1 MFVSFFFFLINRSK
15 SLTSRSTGKNNN
27 ESEPT
32 TSTQQN
38 ISTRSGDF
46 EYQIESFNRTVR
58 FNNGNIYQN
67 VVDSL
72 DKLLTLPPKIINKL
86 QFIQMYQRHIIYVNA
101 FELDFIDTSIINQEL
116 YDIPTIFTVSEFLPD
131 FLNKLEEKRFGS
143 WKELATWA
151 RSSFG
156 EFANRVWPTK
166 SQDEVILVNYIQD
179 IMIHYG
185 EYFDEPY
192 QKNLLE
198 GDVNCC
204 HIIPLTKIL
213 RKYCLIVSGER
224 FSRAVQ
230 FRNKFSKS
238 SNGRGSKTDMGGD
251 IAGYEIFTIENSFDK
266 NEWTKKYIKDEL
278 KLAIYNRDDLFAIW
292 HDVYKNTLRSF
303 YKIEEKLKLL
313 RTWSIQLSGQHG
325 GHSGLHI
332 DLYSTRQPIAGLFLF
347 LSVDSVPLPRQ
358 EEEPGFRTLSK
369 VIELM
374 IRLAHGIHNTKK
386 RYEMIQ
392 DEIRTLKRGQFPCV
406 EKRSYMDESKLKSP
420 PRKKRPR

>member
-1 MFVSFFFFLINRSK
+1 MTSTCIDDK
-15 SLTSRSTGKNNN
+15 SLKLLSLGISHRTCSPKQKLNVKKYWKKQRIELNN
-27 ESEPT
+27 ESKPT

-116 YDIPTIFTVSEFLPD
+116 YDIPTIFTVLEFLPD

-156 EFANRVWPTK
+156 EFANRLWPTK

-204 HIIPLTKIL
+204 HIIPLMKIL
-213 RKYCLIVSGER
+213 
-224 FSRAVQ
+224 
-230 FRNKFSKS
+230 
-238 SNGRGSKTDMGGD
+238 
-251 IAGYEIFTIENSFDK
+251 
-266 NEWTKKYIKDEL
+266 
-278 KLAIYNRDDLFAIW
+278 
-292 HDVYKNTLRSF
+292 
-303 YKIEEKLKLL
+303 
-313 RTWSIQLSGQHG
+313 
-325 GHSGLHI
+325 
-332 DLYSTRQPIAGLFLF
+332 
-347 LSVDSVPLPRQ
+347 
-358 EEEPGFRTLSK
+358 
-369 VIELM
+369 
-374 IRLAHGIHNTKK
+374 
-386 RYEMIQ
+386 
-392 DEIRTLKRGQFPCV
+392 
-406 EKRSYMDESKLKSP
+406 
-420 PRKKRPR
+420 